1 MLSTAVRIVA
11 FSLATLFVS
20 MTPGAAEDLQNG
32 ANVFKKCWACHDVGA
47 GAKNKVGPVLNG
59 IYGRTAGSAA
69 GFNYSDAIK
78 EAGAKKLVWDDVTL
92 SAYLESPS
100 TYLPK
105 NKMAFVGIKD
115 EKDRADLIA
124 YMKTMKP

>member
-20 MTPGAAEDLQNG
+20 MTPAAAEDLQNG
-32 ANVFKKCWACHDVGA
+32 ANVFKKCRACHDVGA

-92 SAYLESPS
+92 SAYLESPT

>member
-20 MTPGAAEDLQNG
+20 MTPAAAEDLQNG
-32 ANVFKKCWACHDVGA
+32 ANVFKKCRACHDVGA